1 MEIVN
6 KYQIAE
12 LILRIFC
19 GVIFIYQGYDKL
31 FRVKISGVTETFEA
45 MALKHAVP
53 RPVLKLA
60 AIITSLFEF
69 VGAIMLILGLF
80 KTVALTILGIDL
92 IIVGIAFSMLEP
104 VWDMR
109 HVFPR
114 LLMVFVLL
122 ISPNEWEFFS
132 LDHLLHIKFN

>member
-1 MEIVN
+1 MEIIN

-12 LILRIFC
+12 LLLRVFC
-19 GVIFIYQGYDKL
+19 GVIFFYQGYDKL
-31 FRVKISGVTETFEA
+31 FKVKISGVTATFQV
-45 MALKHAVP
+45 MAEKHNIPQFILKAS
-53 RPVLKLA
+53 
-60 AIITSLFEF
+60 AIFTSVVEF
-69 VGAIMLILGLF
+69 IGGLMLILGLF
-80 KTVALTILGIDL
+80 KTISLTVLGIDL

-122 ISPNEWEFFS
+122 VLPGEWEFFS
-132 LDHLLHIKFN
+132 LDHLLKTN